1 MVSYRPIKPLARC
14 RPYGLDASE
23 MPAQPLRQDDVSGP
37 TAATPLHQAP
47 ETLARQS
54 RPRRLLRSL
63 VSGTWSEYASAFEGA
78 LLAALPWTVW
88 TYPGLRKG
96 IIAILGKRASY
107 GSIQHWRSGRRDP
120 PQWACDLLADYLRGR
135 AAAMLAAADEVQ
147 AVGQGERR
155 GVAATAARK
164 AKRRAKAR
172 EV

>member
-1 MVSYRPIKPLARC
+1 
-14 RPYGLDASE
+14 
-23 MPAQPLRQDDVSGP
+23 MPAQPLRQDDVSGST
-37 TAATPLHQAP
+37 TASPAHQGP
-47 ETLARQS
+47 EHIARRS
-54 RPRRLLRSL
+54 RPRRLYRSL

-120 PQWACDLLADYLRGR
+120 PEWACRLLADYLRSR
-135 AAAMLAAADEVQ
+135 AAAMLEAADQVEL
-147 AVGQGERR
+147 AGREGRR

>member
-1 MVSYRPIKPLARC
+1 MSAAAASPSPSPQSDKPHSSNQPSSTHAR
-14 RPYGLDASE
+14 RSR
-23 MPAQPLRQDDVSGP
+23 PLRLV
-37 TAATPLHQAP
+37 
-47 ETLARQS
+47 
-54 RPRRLLRSL
+54 RSL
-63 VSGTWSEYASAFEGA
+63 VSGTWSEYQSAFEGA

-120 PQWACDLLADYLRGR
+120 PEWACRLLADYLRSR
-135 AAAMLAAADEVQ
+135 AAAMLEAADQVEL
-147 AVGQGERR
+147 AGREGRR

>member
-1 MVSYRPIKPLARC
+1 
-14 RPYGLDASE
+14 
-23 MPAQPLRQDDVSGP
+23 MPAQPLRQDDVSGST
-37 TAATPLHQAP
+37 TASPAHQGP
-47 ETLARQS
+47 EHIARRS
-54 RPRRLLRSL
+54 RPLRLVRSL
-63 VSGTWSEYASAFEGA
+63 VSGTWSEYQSAFEGA

-120 PQWACDLLADYLRGR
+120 PEWACRLLADYLRSR
-135 AAAMLAAADEVQ
+135 AAAMLEAADQVEL
-147 AVGQGERR
+147 AGREGRR